1 MKKKI
6 VVFGGGTGISY
17 LLRGLKDFPVD
28 ITAVI
33 TVADDGRSTGKL
45 REEFYTPAVGDI
57 RKVLSNLSELPDEI
71 KSIMEYRFE
80 TYSDLNGHA
89 LGNLFL
95 TAVLNKTKNLKTSI
109 EYLSKLLDVKH
120 KVLPLSEDYLTL
132 MGETIDGEIIEGEN
146 NVTKSKK
153 QYKRIFYKEV
163 PHVEKEVLT
172 KVKEADLIIL
182 SMGSLYTS
190 ILPHLLC
197 DELVKEINDSKAKVM
212 YLCNAMTQPG
222 ETDNYGVSDHINT
235 LEKYLGKN
243 SIDVVV
249 ASNTKIS
256 TKILK
261 KYEVEEQKD
270 PVVIDYKNLEK
281 MKVELIEDNLLT
293 TIDNTIRHNSLKL
306 SSIIFSYLMR

>member
-33 TVADDGRSTGKL
+33 TVSDDGRSTGKL
-45 REEFYTPAVGDI
+45 REEFSIPAIGDI
-57 RKVLSNLSELPDEI
+57 RKVLTNLSELPNEI

-80 TYSDLNGHA
+80 TYSDLDGHP
-89 LGNLFL
+89 LGNLVL
-95 TAVLNKTKNLKTSI
+95 TALLNKTKNLKQSI

-132 MGETIDGEIIEGEN
+132 MGETIDGEMIEGEDN
-146 NVTKSKK
+146 LTHAHKK
-153 QYKRIFYKEV
+153 YRRIFYKEE
-163 PHVEKEVLT
+163 PHVTKQVLT
-172 KVKEADLIIL
+172 AIEEADLIII

-197 DELVKEINDSKAKVM
+197 KEVVQKINNSSAKVM

-222 ETDNYGVSDHINT
+222 ETDNFGVSDHIQI
-235 LEKYLGKN
+235 LQKYLGKN
-243 SIDVVV
+243 TIDIVI
-249 ASNTKIS
+249 ASNTKIEP
-256 TKILK
+256 KILK
-261 KYEVEEQKD
+261 KYEVEEQKS
-270 PVVIDYKNLEK
+270 PVPIDYEKLKNMNIE
-281 MKVELIEDNLLT
+281 VIEDDLLT
-293 TIDNTIRHNSLKL
+293 IVDNTIRHNSLKL